1 MTMAKVHGRDDEKR
15 RSFPSTFEDPAS
27 RMSQGAASLLLAH
40 KPHGRIL
47 LVIGEGKLALQ
58 RARAA
63 VDAGMRAV
71 LAWHTPHDPTE
82 PGIECV
88 AIERDTLFPAPA
100 QEAACAEAWA
110 HLLDRIDTPDKNLF
124 AVCVTDTLATVVPEA
139 HARRARCEVLAHAC
153 RARRL
158 PLNVTDVPDL
168 CDYAFPATHSFAG
181 AHDSPSLQIAVTTNG
196 KGCRLA
202 GRIRR
207 HIVSSLPASIGVAV
221 DRIGDM
227 RERAKSAAGH
237 AVDAGEHEDEPSL
250 GDTLGYHAPMEPI
263 PAPDACT
270 LQRRRMQWIAQISEY
285 WPLDKLA
292 ALTPSEMQA
301 LLETDMPL
309 RNNALPDPDER
320 ASKRSRHD
328 LTVEPQSRG
337 RVFLLGSGPGHP
349 GLLTVAARD
358 ILTSPTTDLILSDK
372 LVPTAVLAL
381 IPATTPLVI
390 AKKFPGNA
398 EGAQSELIAQA
409 LEAAQQGKTVVRLKQ
424 GDPYIY
430 GRGGEELVA
439 CQNAGIECTVVPGI
453 SSAMAGPLMVG
464 IPVTQRGAA
473 ESFVMCTGVGRGGK
487 RVRLPGYER
496 SRTMVVL
503 MGVAR
508 LAAVVDTLLAD
519 ESEGR
524 AGPAY
529 PPYTPMAIIE
539 RASSEDQRMIATT
552 IERIVDVMEHHISD
566 GQRPP
571 GMLVVGWAVLSLT
584 GPVAGARVLDDESR
598 CAAEHADASAAAHA
612 LAACDRERIDAWL
625 GPSGFRI
632 VEGLPPGFERF
643 PASSALRADDATPAP
658 RSATGWAAPRYDAAP
673 RAVGC

>member
-1 MTMAKVHGRDDEKR
+1 
-15 RSFPSTFEDPAS
+15 
-27 RMSQGAASLLLAH
+27 
-40 KPHGRIL
+40 
-47 LVIGEGKLALQ
+47 
-58 RARAA
+58 
-63 VDAGMRAV
+63 
-71 LAWHTPHDPTE
+71 
-82 PGIECV
+82 
-88 AIERDTLFPAPA
+88 
-100 QEAACAEAWA
+100 
-110 HLLDRIDTPDKNLF
+110 
-124 AVCVTDTLATVVPEA
+124 
-139 HARRARCEVLAHAC
+139 
-153 RARRL
+153 
-158 PLNVTDVPDL
+158 
-168 CDYAFPATHSFAG
+168 
-181 AHDSPSLQIAVTTNG
+181 
-196 KGCRLA
+196 
-202 GRIRR
+202 
-207 HIVSSLPASIGVAV
+207 
-221 DRIGDM
+221 
-227 RERAKSAAGH
+227 
-237 AVDAGEHEDEPSL
+237 
-250 GDTLGYHAPMEPI
+250 
-263 PAPDACT
+263 
-270 LQRRRMQWIAQISEY
+270 MQWIAQISEY

-503 MGVAR
+503 M
-508 LAAVVDTLLAD
+508 
-519 ESEGR
+519 
-524 AGPAY
+524 
-529 PPYTPMAIIE
+529 
-539 RASSEDQRMIATT
+539 
-552 IERIVDVMEHHISD
+552 
-566 GQRPP
+566 
-571 GMLVVGWAVLSLT
+571 LSLI
-584 GPVAGARVLDDESR
+584 
-598 CAAEHADASAAAHA
+598 H
-612 LAACDRERIDAWL
+612 I
-625 GPSGFRI
+625 
-632 VEGLPPGFERF
+632 
-643 PASSALRADDATPAP
+643 
-658 RSATGWAAPRYDAAP
+658 
-673 RAVGC
+673 

>member
-1 MTMAKVHGRDDEKR
+1 
-15 RSFPSTFEDPAS
+15 
-27 RMSQGAASLLLAH
+27 MSDGAASLLLAH

-47 LVIGEGKLALQ
+47 FVVGEGKLALQ

-63 VDAGMRAV
+63 VDAGMRAI
-71 LAWHTPHDPTE
+71 LAWHVPVDAPE
-82 PGIECV
+82 QGIESV
-88 AIERDTLFPAPA
+88 KIEHDTLFPAPE
-100 QEAACAEAWA
+100 QEDTCAKEWE

-124 AVCVTDTLATVVPEA
+124 AVCITDTLASGVPEA
-139 HARRARCEVLAHAC
+139 HARRQRCEVLARVC

-168 CDYAFPATHSFAG
+168 CDYAFPATHSFPG
-181 AHDSPSLQIAVTTNG
+181 AHDSSSLQIAVTTNG

-207 HIVSSLPASIGVAV
+207 HIVSSLPASVGTAV

-227 RERAKSAAGH
+227 RERAKSAACH
-237 AVDAGEHEDEPSL
+237 ALDAGAHEDEPSL
-250 GDTLGYHAPMEPI
+250 GDTLGYQAPTDHTPV
-263 PAPDACT
+263 PDACV

-292 ALTPSEMQA
+292 ALTPRDMQA
-301 LLETDMPL
+301 LLETDMWL
-309 RNNALPDPDER
+309 SSDAENDAGER
-320 ASKRSRHD
+320 AAKRSRHE
-328 LTVEPQSRG
+328 LAVVPRSKG

-358 ILTSPTTDLILSDK
+358 ILTAPTTDLILSDK

-381 IPATTPLVI
+381 IPPTTPLVI

-424 GDPYIY
+424 GDPYVY

-473 ESFVMCTGVGRGGK
+473 ETLVMCTGVGRGGK

-508 LAAVVDTLLAD
+508 LATVVDTLLAA

-524 AGPAY
+524 DGPAF

-552 IERIVDVMEHHISD
+552 IERIVDVMEHRVAD

-571 GMLVVGWAVLSLT
+571 GMLVIGWTVLSLT
-584 GPVAGARVLDDESR
+584 GPVAGARVLDDEAR
-598 CAAEHADASAAAHA
+598 CAAEHVDANEAAQA
-612 LAACDRERIDAWL
+612 LAACDRERVDAWL
-625 GPSGFRI
+625 GAPGFRI

-643 PASSALRADDATPAP
+643 PASSALRADDATTAP
-658 RSATGWAAPRYDAAP
+658 RSVTGWAAPRYGPAPTVPDAP
-673 RAVGC
+673 P

>member
-1 MTMAKVHGRDDEKR
+1 
-15 RSFPSTFEDPAS
+15 
-27 RMSQGAASLLLAH
+27 MSDGPASLLLAH

-58 RARAA
+58 RARTA
-63 VDAGMRAV
+63 VGAGMRAV
-71 LAWHTPHDPTE
+71 LAWHTPLDAPE
-82 PGIECV
+82 PHIESV
-88 AIERDTLFPAPA
+88 TVEHDTLFPASE
-100 QEAACAEAWA
+100 QQGACADAWER
-110 HLLDRIDTPDKNLF
+110 LIDDIDTTEKNLF

-139 HARRARCEVLAHAC
+139 HARRQRCEVLARAC

-168 CDYAFPATHSFAG
+168 CDYAFPATHSFPG
-181 AHDSPSLQIAVTTNG
+181 AHDSSSLQIAVTTNG

-207 HIVSSLPASIGVAV
+207 HIVSSLPASVGVAV

-227 RERAKSAAGH
+227 RERAKSAACH
-237 AVDAGEHEDEPSL
+237 VLDAGTHEDEPSL
-250 GDTLGYHAPMEPI
+250 GDTLGYQASTEHTS
-263 PAPDACT
+263 APDACA
-270 LQRRRMQWIAQISEY
+270 LQRRRMHWIAQISEY

-292 ALTPSEMQA
+292 ALTPSDIKA
-301 LLETDMPL
+301 LLETDMSL
-309 RNNALPDPDER
+309 SSDAESDAGER
-320 ASKRSRHD
+320 AAKRSRHE
-328 LTVEPQSRG
+328 LAVVPQSKG

-381 IPATTPLVI
+381 IPPTTPLVI

-424 GDPYIY
+424 GDPYVY

-473 ESFVMCTGVGRGGK
+473 ETFVMCTGVGRGGK

-508 LAAVVDTLLAD
+508 LAAVVDTLLAA

-524 AGPAY
+524 DGPAF

-552 IERIVDVMEHHISD
+552 IERIVDVMEHRVAD

-584 GPVAGARVLDDESR
+584 GPVAGARVLDDEAH
-598 CAAEHADASAAAHA
+598 CAAEHADASEAAQA
-612 LAACDRERIDAWL
+612 LAACDRKRIDAWL
-625 GPSGFRI
+625 GAPGFRI
-632 VEGLPPGFERF
+632 VEGLPSGFERF
-643 PASSALRADDATPAP
+643 PGASALRADDATSAP
-658 RSATGWAAPRYDAAP
+658 RSATGWAAPRYGPAPAAP
-673 RAVGC
+673 DAPP

>member
-1 MTMAKVHGRDDEKR
+1 
-15 RSFPSTFEDPAS
+15 
-27 RMSQGAASLLLAH
+27 MSHGAASLLLAH
-40 KPHGRIL
+40 KPQGRIL
-47 LVIGEGKLALQ
+47 LVIGDGKLAIQ
-58 RARAA
+58 RCRAA
-63 VDAGMRAV
+63 TEAGMRAV
-71 LAWHTPHDPTE
+71 VAWHTPLNQRE
-82 PGIECV
+82 IESV
-88 AIERDTLFPAPA
+88 TIEHDTLFPAPE
-100 QEAACAEAWA
+100 QERVCAEAWSNF
-110 HLLDRIDTPDKNLF
+110 LDRIDTQDRCLF
-124 AVCVTDTLATVVPEA
+124 AVCVTDTLATLVPEA
-139 HARRARCEVLAHAC
+139 EARRRRCEVLAGAC
-153 RARRL
+153 RTRRL
-158 PLNVTDVPDL
+158 PLNVTDVPEL
-168 CDYAFPATHSFAG
+168 CDFSFPATHSFPG
-181 AHDSPSLQIAVTTNG
+181 VKESSSLQIAVTTNG

-202 GRIRR
+202 GRLRR
-207 HIVSSLPASIGVAV
+207 HIVSSLPASVGMAV

-227 RERAKSAAGH
+227 RERAKLAVCH
-237 AVDAGEHEDEPSL
+237 ALSEDEPSL
-250 GDTLGYHAPMEPI
+250 SDTLGYQAPADDS
-263 PAPDACT
+263 PACA

-292 ALTPSEMQA
+292 ALTPAEMQA
-301 LLETDMPL
+301 LLETEMPQHGHH
-309 RNNALPDPDER
+309 NDALHTTDEPAR
-320 ASKRSRHD
+320 KRSRHE
-328 LTVEPQSRG
+328 LVVAPERKG

-381 IPATTPLVI
+381 IPPSTPLVI

-424 GDPYIY
+424 GDPYVY

-439 CQNAGIECTVVPGI
+439 CQNAKVECTVVPGI

-473 ESFVMCTGVGRGGK
+473 ETFVMCTGVGRGGK

-508 LAAVVDTLLAD
+508 LAAVVDTLLAA
-519 ESEGR
+519 ESDRRDGV
-524 AGPAY
+524 AF

-552 IERIVDVMEHHISD
+552 IERIVDVMESRVAD

-571 GMLVVGWAVLSLT
+571 GMLVVGWAILSLA
-584 GPVAGARVLDDESR
+584 GPVAGAHVLDDEAR
-598 CAAEHADASAAAHA
+598 CASEHENASEAAQA
-612 LAACDRERIDAWL
+612 LAACDRKRIDAWL

-632 VEGLPPGFERF
+632 VEGLPAGFDRF
-643 PASSALRADDATPAP
+643 PTTSTLRTDDATPAP
-658 RSATGWAAPRYDAAP
+658 RSATGWAAPRYGEAP
-673 RAVGC
+673 P